1 MGDPNFNA
9 PGEEA
14 VIDGDLLDIQLNG
27 VAQLDQMGLRDLLQ
41 ETQFLRGRYESL
53 SEEVLELT
61 KRSETLDT
69 RDGQIERQEAS
80 LHRLEDV
87 VEAIYDMT
95 RKIRQGDDE

>member
-95 RKIRQGDDE
+95 RKVRQGDDE